1 MKAFDFYA
9 AKDTNDA
16 VALLA
21 HHATNSKVKIIAGGT
36 DLLADWK
43 FSPHGPDVVV
53 DISRAD
59 DLKKI
64 ENKAQKVK
72 QAAQG

>member
-21 HHATNSKVKIIAGGT
+21 QHAANSKLKIIAGGT

-43 FSPHGPDVVV
+43 F
-53 DISRAD
+53 
-59 DLKKI
+59 
-64 ENKAQKVK
+64 
-72 QAAQG
+72 